1 MSSEPTT
8 DKSSQ
13 PFDDNFVA
21 AVDVCLD
28 ELSQLASSA
37 CSYELFYDQLVTKF
51 RSVTEATSVAVL
63 IPGPNGAHVPA
74 VVSSNNE
81 SSNMARLAG
90 ADFEKLKNS
99 KQAACLQEEPSVILA
114 AEIESGRDQDL
125 ILLAQ
130 FDSPTNEK
138 LRSFFLD
145 LLDAFAD
152 IAESFENHQ
161 SASDQNTR
169 FAKID
174 AFVQLIKNAN
184 ATLDLEETGFQIVN
198 DTRAFL
204 EADRVWLFSTISR
217 PKLIACSSVNSV
229 NKRTRD
235 YQEALKL
242 VRRATECNI
251 TSEGPQHVTVLR
263 RPDDQREIGVL
274 LTEFSE
280 PLDQI
285 RVVERLNQ
293 IVPPIQSSFNNA
305 LAHSRLPFRKSLGA
319 IQWVTDRLSA
329 TVGTA
334 LFVLLAV
341 AATFFIQ
348 TDFNIDV
355 KGELR
360 PVIERHLFAPTDAFV
375 ETVQVKYGDIVKESQ
390 PVLGLRSDEYDLK
403 IAELQN
409 ELSGI
414 RKQLEANRLLRSQ
427 ARQEKRESGYTSQ
440 LTAAIE
446 KNNLQIANI
455 NQQLDWYLNKQ
466 QELEIQSPYHGMVIT
481 RDLRTKLL
489 QRPVSRGSQL
499 LTISR
504 TDGDWQVILEIDD
517 RDLGYLNQANE
528 AQNIEELKIQFRLES
543 NLENTFAGTIT
554 STDEHNTISKD
565 RSFVRAF
572 VPVDKDALGELRVG
586 QAVLG
591 KVHCGK
597 KSLFFIWTRDV
608 RDFIRTNYF
617 WF

>member
-1 MSSEPTT
+1 M
-8 DKSSQ
+8 
-13 PFDDNFVA
+13 
-21 AVDVCLD
+21 C
-28 ELSQLASSA
+28 
-37 CSYELFYDQLVTKF
+37 
-51 RSVTEATSVAVL
+51 
-63 IPGPNGAHVPA
+63 I
-74 VVSSNNE
+74 
-81 SSNMARLAG
+81 
-90 ADFEKLKNS
+90 
-99 KQAACLQEEPSVILA
+99 
-114 AEIESGRDQDL
+114 RD
-125 ILLAQ
+125 
-130 FDSPTNEK
+130 
-138 LRSFFLD
+138 R
-145 LLDAFAD
+145 
-152 IAESFENHQ
+152 
-161 SASDQNTR
+161 
-169 FAKID
+169 
-174 AFVQLIKNAN
+174 
-184 ATLDLEETGFQIVN
+184 
-198 DTRAFL
+198 
-204 EADRVWLFSTISR
+204 
-217 PKLIACSSVNSV
+217 
-229 NKRTRD
+229 
-235 YQEALKL
+235 
-242 VRRATECNI
+242 
-251 TSEGPQHVTVLR
+251 
-263 RPDDQREIGVL
+263 
-274 LTEFSE
+274 
-280 PLDQI
+280 
-285 RVVERLNQ
+285 
-293 IVPPIQSSFNNA
+293 
-305 LAHSRLPFRKSLGA
+305 
-319 IQWVTDRLSA
+319 
-329 TVGTA
+329 
-334 LFVLLAV
+334 
-341 AATFFIQ
+341 
-348 TDFNIDV
+348 
-355 KGELR
+355 
-360 PVIERHLFAPTDAFV
+360 
-375 ETVQVKYGDIVKESQ
+375 VKYGDIVKESQ

-586 QAVLG
+586 QTVLG